1 MTHIDQHTQ
10 ALETPPGGR
19 PRVRPVSRRA
29 ALGLAVAVATV
40 AGATVLGVATL
51 GVDGKNEATG
61 RSLAPGQ
68 DDSHTTQSSGQD
80 EPGPPG
86 GRAPGCW
93 WTSKVN
99 IPALPAEDL
108 GGPPTEES
116 VLIFENCNGAW
127 TGNIAWLNPD
137 VAPDTGPAASAAVS
151 GWPGEDERFASCV
164 AAETRS
170 RVFSSSDDGLPNP
183 WEAVSIAAKCDLST
197 DT

>member
-29 ALGLAVAVATV
+29 ALGSAVAVATV

-61 RSLAPGQ
+61 RSLAAEQ
-68 DDSHTTQSSGQD
+68 DDSHTTPSSVQD
-80 EPGPPG
+80 EAGSPGRPP
-86 GRAPGCW
+86 ACW

-99 IPALPAEDL
+99 TPALPAEDL

-116 VLIFENCNGAW
+116 VLIFENCNGPW

-137 VAPDTGPAASAAVS
+137 VAPDTGPATSAAVS

-164 AAETRS
+164 EAETRS
-170 RVFSSSDDGLPNP
+170 RAMLSSSDNGLPNP
-183 WEAVSIAAKCDLST
+183 WETGNVAAKCYLST